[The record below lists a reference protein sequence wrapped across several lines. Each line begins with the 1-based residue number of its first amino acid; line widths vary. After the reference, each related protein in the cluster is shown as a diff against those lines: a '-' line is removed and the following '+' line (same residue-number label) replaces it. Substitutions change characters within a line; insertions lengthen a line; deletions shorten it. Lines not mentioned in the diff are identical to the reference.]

1 MRNIILPIICLVLLA
16 VGCHPRPRLYDPS
29 LVNFEASYNPILENA
44 LYPSLIMGVASLADQ
59 SAFFSDSNALF
70 SVSVTAPTSNAVLRI
85 NIDSSN
91 LNYVTIM
98 QEVLP
103 VKGARYTF
111 YPSVKWKYDNLYRT
125 RQQGSLDLTFTC
137 YINDEEVDVKNLRV
151 NYRSANE
158 CPLSIRD
165 KAGHTHDFRWLF
177 AGYVNED
184 HPYIDSI
191 VSTITNQGIV
201 STITGYQKN
210 ATTVESQVEAIWYYA
225 LERGITYASISCTS
239 TPTKRTNVQHIRF
252 FDEVY
257 HSRQANCIDA
267 CVFFASIM
275 RKIGLKPVI
284 LVEPCHAYLGYYTDS
299 RRRNV
304 KLLETTMTSWV
315 NFPALTKNYEET
327 MAANPNATGRARISE
342 AMNKKYCKYLSD
354 KELRKWEDGT
364 MAFDEFKRA
373 VSHGIFVKASDYNV
387 ENFSIN
393 KALFAK
399 SDNVQYQM
407 LDIEVLRKTV
417 QPINGN

>member
-1 MRNIILPIICLVLLA
+1 
-16 VGCHPRPRLYDPS
+16 
-29 LVNFEASYNPILENA
+29 
-44 LYPSLIMGVASLADQ
+44 
-59 SAFFSDSNALF
+59 
-70 SVSVTAPTSNAVLRI
+70 
-85 NIDSSN
+85 
-91 LNYVTIM
+91 
-98 QEVLP
+98 
-103 VKGARYTF
+103 
-111 YPSVKWKYDNLYRT
+111 
-125 RQQGSLDLTFTC
+125 
-137 YINDEEVDVKNLRV
+137 
-151 NYRSANE
+151 
-158 CPLSIRD
+158 
-165 KAGHTHDFRWLF
+165 
-177 AGYVNED
+177 
-184 HPYIDSI
+184 
-191 VSTITNQGIV
+191 
-201 STITGYQKN
+201 
-210 ATTVESQVEAIWYYA
+210 
-225 LERGITYASISCTS
+225 
-239 TPTKRTNVQHIRF
+239 
-252 FDEVY
+252 
-257 HSRQANCIDA
+257 
-267 CVFFASIM
+267 M

-373 VSHGIFVKASDYNV
+373 VSHVIFVKASDYNV
-387 ENFSIN
+387 ENFSNN